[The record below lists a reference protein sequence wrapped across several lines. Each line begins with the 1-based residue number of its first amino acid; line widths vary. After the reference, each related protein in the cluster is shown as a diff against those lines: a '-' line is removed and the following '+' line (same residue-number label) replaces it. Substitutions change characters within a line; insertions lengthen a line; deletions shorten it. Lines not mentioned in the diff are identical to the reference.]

1 MSQVLTRLA
10 DWCIFHPCL
19 LLAAILALLIA
30 LFFPPERPQVQFD
43 RSRIVKLRGKV
54 DTAPVRSDQSL
65 YLELSVLSIH
75 QCHTKIEYPGRIAV
89 YIYSDDTGQY
99 FDPPLSYGDSLSLN
113 VYLEEPPHYGIPGV
127 QDFRQ
132 LFWQRGL
139 LHLVRIKSYRQIQRT
154 AVAGRW
160 APKGAL
166 FRYRNGF
173 ERFCRDRFEPVTQ
186 RLILN
191 VLFGQHRLLEAAEKT
206 RLKKLGIF
214 HLFVVSGF
222 HVAVVVFFLHTLVR
236 PLGPIGKALVLVG
249 VWCYIV
255 LAGGTLPTVRAGLMG
270 SCSYLLLAFGI
281 SHRFLNNLGIAALL
295 TLLNSPV
302 SLYSASFQ
310 FSYLSLLAIG
320 FCVLPRQPTL
330 RSLWLAWGDV
340 FSDRLILGQGSQR
353 KRRRHTRYL
362 LEAALE
368 PLPRRFLI
376 PCLRLG
382 ARLVAYFLAL
392 AICSWFVQLATLP
405 LSLYYSNLWIWTQ
418 WLANLILVPCF
429 ALFLIGSLLLFVS
442 YWLPLV
448 SALTAAL
455 GVFASSLDRLIEGLA
470 SVTLLS
476 YLPQPGGM
484 TIGLYFLLL
493 SCCCWRTRKWRML
506 AWVSPGVLLLP
517 CLLALSPTDKTLQV
531 TVLDVGQGESI
542 HLRYPNGK
550 HALID
555 TGGSWGRGS
564 GASHFVGERLV
575 APYLWKQGCRH
586 LAYVLLTHPHTDHVQ
601 GYEFLK
607 QAFHIEELLY
617 SDPRRSYFSSPHRQL
632 AAGDTFV
639 LAGVHHRVLHPSPG
653 QLNAGSNLD
662 ANDRSIVLLL
672 RYGQFSM
679 LFTGDVTTTVE
690 QQLAK
695 RLPEITVL
703 KAAHHGSASSNSSVL
718 LNVIQPTVALIS
730 AGRKNAFGHP
740 ASATLARF
748 RDNGI
753 IPLSTSGW
761 GSLRIETDGEQ
772 WQAFHYSV
780 PEDDFCRILGER
792 KRTQ

>member
-1 MSQVLTRLA
+1 M
-10 DWCIFHPCL
+10 
-19 LLAAILALLIA
+19 
-30 LFFPPERPQVQFD
+30 
-43 RSRIVKLRGKV
+43 
-54 DTAPVRSDQSL
+54 DTAPIRLDRSL
-65 YLELSVLSIH
+65 YLELSVFSIH
-75 QCHTKIEYPGRIAV
+75 QDDRKIDYPGRVAV
-89 YIYSDDTGQY
+89 HIYSTDDSEQY
-99 FDPPLSYGDSLSLN
+99 FDPPLSYGDSLSLS

-127 QDFRQ
+127 RDFRQ
-132 LFWQRGL
+132 LFWQRGI

-154 AVAGRW
+154 MPAALW
-160 APKGAL
+160 TPKGAL
-166 FRYRNGF
+166 FRYRSGF
-173 ERFCRDRFEPVTQ
+173 ERFCRDRFKPAIQ
-186 RLILN
+186 KLILN
-191 VLFGQHRLLEAAEKT
+191 VLFGQHRLLGEAEKT
-206 RLKKLGIF
+206 QLKRLGIF

-222 HVAVVVFFLHTLVR
+222 HVAVLVFFLHSLVR
-236 PLGPIGKALVLVG
+236 PLGLIGKLLVLVG

-281 SHRFLNNLGIAALL
+281 SPRFLNSLGIAALL
-295 TLLNSPV
+295 TLLTSSV

-320 FCVLPRQPTL
+320 IFVLPRQPTL

-340 FSDRLILGQGSQR
+340 FSDRVMLGQGSQGA
-353 KRRRHTRYL
+353 RRRHTRYL
-362 LEAALE
+362 LEAVLE

-382 ARLVAYFLAL
+382 ARLAAYFLAL

-418 WLANLILVPCF
+418 WLANFILVPCI
-429 ALFLIGSLLLFVS
+429 ALFLIGSLILFTT

-448 SALTAAL
+448 SALATAL

-470 SVTLLS
+470 SMALVS

-484 TIGLYFLLL
+484 MIGLYFLLL
-493 SCCCWRTRKWRML
+493 SCCCWHTRRWKRL

-517 CLLALSPTDKTLQV
+517 CIPALSQPDKTLQV

-564 GASHFVGERLV
+564 GSSQFVGERLV
-575 APYLWKQGCRH
+575 APYLLKQGCRR
-586 LAYVLLTHPHTDHVQ
+586 LAYVLLTHPHADHVQ

-607 QAFHIEELLY
+607 QAFRIEKLLY
-617 SDPRRSYFSSPHRQL
+617 SDSRRSYFTSPHRQL
-632 AAGDTFV
+632 ATRDTFV
-639 LAGVHHRVLHPSPG
+639 LGGVHHRVLHPSSG
-653 QLNAGSNLD
+653 QLDAASNLD
-662 ANDRSIVLLL
+662 ANDRSVVLLL

-690 QQLAK
+690 QQLT
-695 RLPEITVL
+695 RTLSGITVL
-703 KAAHHGSASSNSSVL
+703 KAAHHGSASSSSNVF
-718 LNVIQPTVALIS
+718 LNVVQPTVALIS

-740 ASATLARF
+740 APSTLARF
-748 RDNGI
+748 RDSGI
-753 IPLSTSGW
+753 IALSTSTW
-761 GSLRIETDGEQ
+761 GTLRIETNGEQ
-772 WQAFHYSV
+772 WQAFHYSM
-780 PEDDFCRILGER
+780 PEDEFCRVLGGR
-792 KRTQ
+792 RQTQ

>member
-1 MSQVLTRLA
+1 M
-10 DWCIFHPCL
+10 
-19 LLAAILALLIA
+19 
-30 LFFPPERPQVQFD
+30 
-43 RSRIVKLRGKV
+43 KLRGKV
-54 DTAPVRSDQSL
+54 DTAPVRLDQSL

-89 YIYSDDTGQY
+89 YIYSGDTGQY

-154 AVAGRW
+154 TVAGRW

-368 PLPRRFLI
+368 PLPRRFLM

-418 WLANLILVPCF
+418 WLANLILMPCF

-448 SALTAAL
+448 SALAAAL
-455 GVFASSLDRLIEGLA
+455 AVFASSLDRLIEGLA
-470 SVTLLS
+470 SATLVS

-531 TVLDVGQGESI
+531 TVLDVGQGGKYSPPISEWQACPD
-542 HLRYPNGK
+542 RYRRQLGPGLGNQPFC
-550 HALID
+550 
-555 TGGSWGRGS
+555 GRATSRSLSLEAGMPPL
-564 GASHFVGERLV
+564 GLCV
-575 APYLWKQGCRH
+575 A
-586 LAYVLLTHPHTDHVQ
+586 HP
-601 GYEFLK
+601 
-607 QAFHIEELLY
+607 
-617 SDPRRSYFSSPHRQL
+617 SPHRSRPGLRILETGLSHRGVALFRSQAKLLQL
-632 AAGDTFV
+632 APPATRRGGYLRSWRSSSSGAASV
-639 LAGVHHRVLHPSPG
+639 
-653 QLNAGSNLD
+653 AGS
-662 ANDRSIVLLL
+662 
-672 RYGQFSM
+672 
-679 LFTGDVTTTVE
+679 TE
-690 QQLAK
+690 C
-695 RLPEITVL
+695 RLKPGYE
-703 KAAHHGSASSNSSVL
+703 
-718 LNVIQPTVALIS
+718 
-730 AGRKNAFGHP
+730 
-740 ASATLARF
+740 
-748 RDNGI
+748 
-753 IPLSTSGW
+753 
-761 GSLRIETDGEQ
+761 
-772 WQAFHYSV
+772 
-780 PEDDFCRILGER
+780 
-792 KRTQ
+792 